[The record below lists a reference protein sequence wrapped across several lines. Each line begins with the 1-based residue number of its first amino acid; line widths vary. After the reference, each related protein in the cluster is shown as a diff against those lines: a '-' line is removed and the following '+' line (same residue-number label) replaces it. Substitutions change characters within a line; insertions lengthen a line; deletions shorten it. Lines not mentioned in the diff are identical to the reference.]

1 MPIQNPYDHSL
12 KIIARTYPEH
22 FLRLGFPG
30 QPMKLLGT
38 LSNVELALEIDR
50 VDFLHEIELNGE
62 RAYFHVDFQLTHTEE
77 CPRRFFVYNGMVTEL
92 KKPYPVITLPIYL
105 RPREKEIPDCYEV
118 KVGGVVFHK
127 FTYEPVRL
135 WMYVDQILSGE
146 YYVFAPLLPVLLS
159 PLSEEHLFE
168 ERQVILRHEADQA
181 KRRTLLT
188 TAILVAAQ
196 SKLFAPDFLWELFR
210 EDEMST
216 IDDPF
221 MEKLFFKIFGTKL
234 AEEEQKLKTA
244 SEVLIK
250 NAIEQKESEV
260 KRTLNEEVKRAVEH
274 EVALAHAA
282 QREAEAAQREAQV
295 AHQEA
300 ETEATL
306 LWQETILKI
315 LEHRFQN
322 APIQL
327 LRLLHQVTAD
337 QRNQVTD
344 LVLDATDAEQCL
356 QSLKQLLIQ

>member
-1 MPIQNPYDHSL
+1 
-12 KIIARTYPEH
+12 
-22 FLRLGFPG
+22 
-30 QPMKLLGT
+30 
-38 LSNVELALEIDR
+38 
-50 VDFLHEIELNGE
+50 
-62 RAYFHVDFQLTHTEE
+62 
-77 CPRRFFVYNGMVTEL
+77 MVTEL

-196 SKLFAPDFLWELFR
+196 SKLFAPDFLWGLFR